1 MLEIVEGE
9 AFGNRGCAQAYA
21 SLTRRCMCW
30 VLVSMGSTG
39 GITAGVDTPSM
50 PPSGPRRERRSVLR
64 ELRRQD
70 AGRRF
75 PTGPS

>member
-9 AFGNRGCAQAYA
+9 AFGNRGCVQAYA
-21 SLTRRCMCW
+21 FLTVRCMCW
-30 VLVSMGSTG
+30 MLVSMGSMG

-50 PPSGPRRERRSVLR
+50 PSVGPRRERRSVLR